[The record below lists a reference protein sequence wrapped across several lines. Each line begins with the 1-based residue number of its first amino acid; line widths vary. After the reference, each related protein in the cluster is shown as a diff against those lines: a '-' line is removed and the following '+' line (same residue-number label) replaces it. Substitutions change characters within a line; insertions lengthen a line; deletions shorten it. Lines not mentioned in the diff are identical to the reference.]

1 MIILVYAIAAFFVL
15 RFLVALVNLVFSPV
29 LKKQETPLRPLISV
43 LIPARNEETNI
54 ATLLNDLKN
63 QSYKN
68 IEVIVFNDQSTDRT
82 AEITSDFCTIDKRY
96 RLVHSDELPE
106 GWLGKNNA
114 CHQLAKKASG
124 EYLLFLDAD
133 VRIQSG
139 LIESLTAQM
148 HRHNLRLISVFP
160 KQIMKTMGEKITVP
174 VMNSILLSLLPMI
187 LTRESPRPSLA
198 AANGQLMFF
207 EKNTYL
213 QVWPHEQVKNQMVED
228 ILIARLYKKKGF
240 AMQCMT
246 GNETISCR
254 MYHSLFD
261 SILGFSRNVAE
272 YFGGNHLAALF
283 YWFLGTFGIVFIA
296 LFLPFVYFI
305 ASLFIVIITKI
316 MVSIVSRQSVWEN
329 LLFALPQQLLL
340 GIIVIYSYRNKI
352 QKKAQWKGRNIG

>member
-15 RFLVALVNLVFSPV
+15 RFLVAMANIVFSPV
-29 LKKQETPLRPLISV
+29 LKKQDAPYYPLVSV
-43 LIPARNEETNI
+43 LIPARNEEKNI
-54 ATLLNDLKN
+54 SSLLNDLKN
-63 QSYKN
+63 QSYEN

-82 AEITSDFCTIDKRY
+82 AEITSDFCKTDKRFQ
-96 RLVHSDELPE
+96 LFHSEGLNK

-114 CHQLAKKASG
+114 CHQLAKNASG
-124 EYLLFLDAD
+124 EFLLYLDAD
-133 VRIQSG
+133 VRIQQG
-139 LIESLTAQM
+139 LIESLIAQQ
-148 HRHNLRLISVFP
+148 HRYNLRLISVFP
-160 KQIMKTMGEKITVP
+160 KQIMKTPGEKATVP

-187 LTRESPRPSLA
+187 LTRKSPRPSLA

-213 QVWPHEQVKNQMVED
+213 QVLPHEQVKNQMVED

-261 SILGFSRNVAE
+261 SIRGFSRNVAE
-272 YFGGNHLAALF
+272 YFGGNHLAAFF
-283 YWFLGTFGIVFIA
+283 YWFLGTFGIVIIA
-296 LFLPFVYFI
+296 VFLPFVYFI
-305 ASLFIVIITKI
+305 ASLITLIATKVF
-316 MVSIVSRQSVWEN
+316 VSIVSRQSVWEN